1 MASGTR
7 TFGQLAYFIVTYG
20 DENDPLRFILVAK
33 DYYNALYLCQ
43 THIKDVLDVEEVVK
57 TSVSELGDPIF
68 EPPTYH

>member
-20 DENDPLRFILVAK
+20 DEDDPLRFILVAK

-43 THIKDVLDVEEVVK
+43 THVEDVLDVEEVVK
-57 TSVSELGDPIF
+57 TGISDIGDPIF

>member
-7 TFGQLAYFIVTYG
+7 TFRQLAYFIVTYG

-43 THIKDVLDVEEVVK
+43 THVEDVLDVEEVVK
-57 TSVSELGDPIF
+57 TGISDIGDPIF